1 MDTNMEQDDGLRS
14 QSLLSRLGPMEE
26 ITPEQDGTT
35 EPKVTGKDRINM
47 LLDTPLGE
55 DPETYHAEDEMLEDE
70 GVEGTY
76 SNTHRA
82 GEGGLRDRIGNSKIY
97 LLEESGTI
105 VHYPN
110 IEDREV
116 RKML

>member
-105 VHYPN
+105 VHHPN